1 MKTLNLVCHGAA
13 IALYFA
19 GLAAGPVAALPL
31 FGASIACSVLAL
43 VCLMFS

>member
-1 MKTLNLVCHGAA
+1 MRTMFQVCWWSG

-43 VCLMFS
+43 VCLLFS